1 MTRAAKA
8 TVPQANRGST
18 APGDTA
24 SRRAADAAR
33 PADRVGMPAYRW
45 PMPDFLAKTR
55 DGYDR
60 AAAHYV
66 RRFQNHL
73 DDRPVD
79 RAMINAFAELVTKTG
94 KPRVLDVGCG
104 TGVATAALAAADLDV
119 TGIDLSPNMIE
130 QARQHNPGL
139 EFRIGS
145 MLDLEVAD
153 GSVGGLCAWYSIIHV
168 PDEHLPRVFAE
179 SRRVL
184 APDGVLLLAFQVG
197 DEPRVLTD
205 FDGEQVDLTFIRR
218 RPEAVAQLLST
229 SGFRVYAETVRQ
241 PDDAESTPQ
250 AYLIARRAA

>member
-1 MTRAAKA
+1 
-8 TVPQANRGST
+8 
-18 APGDTA
+18 
-24 SRRAADAAR
+24 
-33 PADRVGMPAYRW
+33 
-45 PMPDFLAKTR
+45 MPDFLATTR

-73 DDRPVD
+73 DDRPMD
-79 RAMINAFAELVTKTG
+79 RAMIGAFTELVDRG
-94 KPRVLDVGCG
+94 ASVLDVGCG
-104 TGVATAALAAADLDV
+104 TGVATATLAAAGLDV
-119 TGIDLSPNMIE
+119 TGIDLSPNMIA
-130 QARQHNPGL
+130 QAQQHNPGL

-168 PDEHLPRVFAE
+168 PDEHLPRAFAE
-179 SRRVL
+179 FRRVL
-184 APDGVLLLAFQVG
+184 GPDGVLLLAFQVG

-241 PDDAESTPQ
+241 PDDTESTPQ